1 MTTMLRLRRV
11 REPRGLV
18 LVVEGALTA
27 GTVPILEAE
36 CADCLGQNGTVFLD
50 PCDVNYL
57 DGAGVNLVRRLCKLG
72 VEVARSSQVVR
83 ELIEG

>member
-1 MTTMLRLRRV
+1 MLRIRRV

-27 GTVPILEAE
+27 GTVPVLEAE
-36 CADCLGQNGTVFLD
+36 CTEGLGEEGTVLLD
-50 PCDVNYL
+50 LRDVNYV
-57 DGAGVNLVRRLCKLG
+57 DGAGVKLVRRLGKFG